1 LFDTYRR
8 IIKARGSFRAFV
20 LSRFRDSF
28 VWAAQRARK
37 KSPTT
42 GKIAFQQ
49 AGFDRIPF
57 RALLAGNGCDEY
69 G

>member
-1 LFDTYRR
+1 L
-8 IIKARGSFRAFV
+8 GSSKRA
-20 LSRFRDSF
+20 
-28 VWAAQRARK
+28 Q